1 MFRIR
6 DPQESLWQSQ
16 FLVTPKKAKRLERSW
31 AEVFRNEAL
40 PLIDEERFA
49 PMYCVDNGRPNRAVQ
64 TVLGVHLLKEMF
76 NLTDDEALEQLEFN
90 LLWHHA
96 LRLDIEETHLPQK
109 TLHNFRV
116 RLMQHDGGRLAFQ
129 ETTDRIIQALGIRT
143 GKQRLDST
151 HIMSNIATLT
161 RLGLFCETMR
171 LFLRAL
177 RWEHPELRPGVPE
190 GLLGRYLKEED
201 EATHYEDARTGEGRR
216 RLSVCA
222 RDLYRLVD
230 RFHGTTAAQLE
241 EYRLLE
247 RLLRE
252 QCHVGKHRDGRPRD
266 DDDDAGECK
275 VPVALKDP
283 KQVSADSLQSPHDP
297 DVTYSGHKGKG
308 YEVQV
313 AETCHEEN
321 ATQLITHVEV
331 TPSSGSDTDVSVP
344 VVDGLAERK
353 VRPDELFADTAY
365 GSGRNAFEASRRG
378 TELVSPVAGSAPG
391 NSHEGEGDG
400 PPPLTAADFQIDV
413 TGEQATVC
421 PAGHPS
427 IEEHELED
435 APERVEVHFA
445 RTTCEPCP
453 LRSRCPVKLDRRAG
467 AYVLKADLVKVNIER
482 RRRAEAT
489 EEWRKRYDIR
499 AGIEGTNS
507 ELKRA
512 HGLGRLRVRGG
523 RRVRLAVYLKR
534 WRATSSGWSMHAWWR
549 WRTRLS
555 GRSGR
560 YLRSRPHEGAAP
572 QLPPGALSHGR
583 GTATGSRLS

>member
-6 DPQESLWQSQ
+6 DPQESLRQSQ

-177 RWEHPELRPGVPE
+177 RREHPELRPGVPE

-216 RLSVCA
+216 RLSVSA

-241 EYRLLE
+241 PPAPRLPAPPWLPVSSPTDALE
-247 RLLRE
+247 RPTPPATHLHACLCRT
-252 QCHVGKHRDGRPRD
+252 
-266 DDDDAGECK
+266 AGLPHHPLPG
-275 VPVALKDP
+275 PVATTPLP
-283 KQVSADSLQSPHDP
+283 PPPTALPS
-297 DVTYSGHKGKG
+297 
-308 YEVQV
+308 
-313 AETCHEEN
+313 
-321 ATQLITHVEV
+321 
-331 TPSSGSDTDVSVP
+331 PSSV
-344 VVDGLAERK
+344 
-353 VRPDELFADTAY
+353 
-365 GSGRNAFEASRRG
+365 
-378 TELVSPVAGSAPG
+378 G
-391 NSHEGEGDG
+391 NSS
-400 PPPLTAADFQIDV
+400 PYA
-413 TGEQATVC
+413 
-421 PAGHPS
+421 S
-427 IEEHELED
+427 M
-435 APERVEVHFA
+435 
-445 RTTCEPCP
+445 
-453 LRSRCPVKLDRRAG
+453 
-467 AYVLKADLVKVNIER
+467 
-482 RRRAEAT
+482 
-489 EEWRKRYDIR
+489 
-499 AGIEGTNS
+499 
-507 ELKRA
+507 
-512 HGLGRLRVRGG
+512 
-523 RRVRLAVYLKR
+523 R
-534 WRATSSGWSMHAWWR
+534 W
-549 WRTRLS
+549 
-555 GRSGR
+555 
-560 YLRSRPHEGAAP
+560 P
-572 QLPPGALSHGR
+572 
-583 GTATGSRLS
+583 

>member
-1 MFRIR
+1 MFRAR

-16 FLVTPKKAKRLERSW
+16 FLVTPKKAKRLEGSW

-40 PLIDEERFA
+40 PLIDEELFA
-49 PMYCVDNGRPNRAVQ
+49 PTYCADNGRPNRAVQ

-76 NLTDDEALEQLEFN
+76 NLTDGEALEQLEFN
-90 LLWHHA
+90 LLWRHA

-151 HIMSNIATLT
+151 HIMSNIATLN

-177 RWEHPELRPGVPE
+177 RWEHPELRPVVPE

-201 EATHYEDARTGEGRR
+201 EATHYEDAHTGEGRR

-230 RFHGTTAAQLE
+230 RFRGTTAAQLE

-252 QCHVGKHRDGRPRD
+252 QCHVGKHRDGRPGD

-313 AETCHEEN
+313 A
-321 ATQLITHVEV
+321 
-331 TPSSGSDTDVSVP
+331 
-344 VVDGLAERK
+344 
-353 VRPDELFADTAY
+353 
-365 GSGRNAFEASRRG
+365 
-378 TELVSPVAGSAPG
+378 GSAPG
-391 NSHEGEGDG
+391 NSHEGERDG

-427 IEEHELED
+427 IEEYELKD

-445 RTTCEPCP
+445 GTTCEPCP

-523 RRVRLAVYLKR
+523 RRVRLAVYLKALACNFKR
-534 WRATSSGWSMHAWWR
+534 MVHARLVEMDNTAQRAVGTVPAV
-549 WRTRLS
+549 
-555 GRSGR
+555 
-560 YLRSRPHEGAAP
+560 AA
-572 QLPPGALSHGR
+572 A
-583 GTATGSRLS
+583 